1 MGYDLNKMIN
11 IIDESF
17 YNVLTPAMV
26 IQFSSFE
33 NGTTK
38 LVELLYNKE
47 DGMSYPDIG
56 RSLAGSEELNA
67 ATKYGENHSKLARDF
82 DLVNIT
88 DHKPTVVTITNFGKY
103 FAFFDEKEKLKL
115 LKILGLRDPLIQNL
129 IIKAKQGIVYYTDE
143 CNCLSESTKIRRR
156 SNVKKLLGLI
166 LEEVDTSIMN
176 NIIW

>member
-1 MGYDLNKMIN
+1 M
-11 IIDESF
+11 
-17 YNVLTPAMV
+17 
-26 IQFSSFE
+26 
-33 NGTTK
+33 
-38 LVELLYNKE
+38 
-47 DGMSYPDIG
+47 
-56 RSLAGSEELNA
+56 
-67 ATKYGENHSKLARDF
+67 
-82 DLVNIT
+82 VNIT